1 MSFSIKVNYKKDN
14 NGLEYSV
21 LSLNIKGL
29 SCVYLNSIKR
39 ILYNH
44 IPTYAFNFD
53 NIIIEKSKSFLD
65 NSRLRDRFMFLPILN
80 IENEIDFLDEKYYKD
95 KTGHL
100 ISYENEERDRHPK
113 EKSIVVSFKGYNKKE
128 TMKIIDT
135 NSIEYFIN
143 GKSEKIPYNQKY
155 PILLCYLRNEDHINC
170 VMKSSLGYGF
180 MHPIYQPVY
189 HTYYKEIKD
198 GEYEFI
204 IHSKGQN
211 TETELL
217 KRCYNAAIL
226 NLQEF
231 KKKSWNLLHKNNEFL
246 SLVYEYK
253 SYKENENMKVLLFE
267 DFTFANIICEEL
279 QKNKEVEFAGVNK
292 DNYFDQDVQL
302 RVRFK
307 SQDENKHYKI
317 LNDSIDECI
326 KKFEELK
333 KMIK

>member
-1 MSFSIKVNYKKDN
+1 MSIVIKENYKKDTKD
-14 NGLEYSV
+14 LEYSV

-29 SCVYLNSIKR
+29 SCVYLNTIKR
-39 ILYNH
+39 ILYNY

-53 NIIIEKSKSFLD
+53 NIIIEKTKSFLD

-80 IENEIDFLDEKYYKD
+80 IKNDIDYLDEKYYKD
-95 KTGHL
+95 KLGHI
-100 ISYENEERDRHPK
+100 ISFENENRERHPK
-113 EKSIVVSFKGYNKKE
+113 EKSIVVSFNDYNKKE
-128 TMKIIDT
+128 KMKNIDT

-143 GKSEKIPYNQKY
+143 DKPSDIPYNKKF
-155 PILLCYLRNEDHINC
+155 PILLCYLRNGDNINC

-180 MHPIYQPVY
+180 IHPIYQPVY
-189 HTYYKEIKD
+189 HTYYREVKD
-198 GEYEFI
+198 KEYEFI

-217 KRCYNAAIL
+217 KRCCNAAVL
-226 NLQEF
+226 NLEEI
-231 KKKSWNLLHKNNEFL
+231 KKKSWNLLHKNNEFTA
-246 SLVYEYK
+246 LVYEYK
-253 SYKENENMKVLLFE
+253 SYKENENMKVLLFD

-279 QKNKEVEFAGVNK
+279 QNNKSVEFAGVNK

-307 SQDENKHYKI
+307 TKDEKEHYKI

-326 KKFEELK
+326 RKFKEIK